1 MGITQFI
8 SSPHAPPLSRG
19 STQGI
24 VVYRVQIQGRH
35 RWQWLPNYSIYNH
48 QNKHLHLL
56 WHVVSHLFLSSHP
69 YRAPVECLVPE
80 TIGLFPDVSTRWDS
94 EWLLGGAVP
103 AVIASSYTPVSP
115 AGRLPPIY
123 LLWSTRDALRRGG
136 LAPLLSVALSNLH
149 CILSIKG
156 STLIDSHQWWLQAWL
171 PFGYHGIVMLEW
183 ALSPLFLLCSGHI
196 YSSGRM
202 HMYRKHRRGPFG
214 ACLCSTTNVVLLY
227 LLSSV

>member
-1 MGITQFI
+1 MTCCFPLIPEFSPLQGASRLSRSWDHWSLSWCFYALGLRVVTWWRSP
-8 SSPHAPPLSRG
+8 SSHREFLHPRFSCRSFTTYLFALNNTRCQVKGGKAPPLS
-19 STQGI
+19 
-24 VVYRVQIQGRH
+24 VV
-35 RWQWLPNYSIYNH
+35 
-48 QNKHLHLL
+48 
-56 WHVVSHLFLSSHP
+56 
-69 YRAPVECLVPE
+69 
-80 TIGLFPDVSTRWDS
+80 
-94 EWLLGGAVP
+94 
-103 AVIASSYTPVSP
+103 
-115 AGRLPPIY
+115 
-123 LLWSTRDALRRGG
+123 
-136 LAPLLSVALSNLH
+136 LSNLH